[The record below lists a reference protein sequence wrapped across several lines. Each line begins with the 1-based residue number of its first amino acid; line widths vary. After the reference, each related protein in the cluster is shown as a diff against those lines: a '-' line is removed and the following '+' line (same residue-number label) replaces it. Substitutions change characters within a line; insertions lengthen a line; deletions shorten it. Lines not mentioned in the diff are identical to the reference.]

1 MDGWMDEWMCIP
13 LTVRRRRRRRRI
25 TNDVTVASVF
35 PVSVSSV
42 SDSVGTINQSI
53 KSINQSSSLFPSFQI
68 LAGWLVDLMKFD
80 FFYDECVDDWMTER
94 TNERTN
100 ERVPRMD
107 VCDG

>member
-1 MDGWMDEWMCIP
+1 MDGWMNGWMCIP

-53 KSINQSSSLFPSFQI
+53 NQSVVVSFSQFSDFGW
-68 LAGWLVDLMKFD
+68 LAGRS
-80 FFYDECVDDWMTER
+80 DEI
-94 TNERTN
+94 
-100 ERVPRMD
+100 
-107 VCDG
+107 